1 MRTPKTKE
9 VKVIQA
15 NYYGYGWDDE
25 AVYDRNEYQNIRHDL
40 AEYRASTP
48 GQPIIYRVITRR
60 VPIND

>member
-15 NYYGYGWDDE
+15 NYAGYGWDDE
-25 AVYDRNEYQNIRHDL
+25 CVYDRDEYQNIRHDL
-40 AEYRASTP
+40 AEYRVSTI

-60 VPIND
+60 VPINE